1 MASSSR
7 SGVEATLV
15 VEKYNMNHEKRGT
28 ALVINIRSYDD
39 DKLKN
44 REVKSKVDVEN
55 LRRTLEHLE
64 FDFEECDNFTAEKI
78 VQEIQALIDKP

>member
-28 ALVINIRSYDD
+28 ALVINMRSYED

-44 REVKSKVDVEN
+44 REAKSKVDVDN
-55 LRRTLEHLE
+55 LRRTLEYLE
-64 FDFEECDNFTAEKI
+64 FNFKLCDNFTAE
-78 VQEIQALIDKP
+78 EIEQ